1 MRPTA
6 LVSRDRKAQ
15 GEHDNCAARY
25 ERRTDIRAFPFA
37 IRIDSI
43 RYANR
48 FESIRFVKK
57 SAFRFTSR
65 HAVFALNK

>member
-1 MRPTA
+1 MAQNYVTVTLCIADRTTMRPTA
-6 LVSRDRKAQ
+6 LVSRDWKAQ

-43 RYANR
+43 Q
-48 FESIRFVKK
+48 FVMRID
-57 SAFRFTSR
+57 SNLF
-65 HAVFALNK
+65 VL